1 MINKELLQFKDEFL
15 KQLREIEIKFE
26 KKLEKQSIIIAI
38 KNQEQEDK
46 INLTIQKNDELL
58 DTMLEQKTKIEKISE
73 LYTSQKKLNDMLIT
87 HEMRINNLLN
97 DNKKLERNYD
107 KIIIDNLRV
116 PGYIGT
122 SCTFKNLSEYIQNNI
137 NEIQRIKNEK
147 ENDKK
152 INEDIKNKLDNFIK
166 NMLSLVD
173 NSVNRC
179 NQYTDSK
186 QIYLENILKNKLVE
200 IDEKNMD
207 LRTQLFANISKVNK
221 KVENFGLKL
230 SELYNLKEDV
240 NNEIDI
246 KFKEIIKDFEVT
258 KSDIKQNIQEIIEYK
273 SSLNGLIDKKFD
285 NLIKNQK
292 NNTKFDFNLKKN
304 EDILSSNIKSFRDS
318 NKREEI
324 MNTFSISKS
333 SKNNNLKYKNSIKN
347 KMHKRFTI
355 MNPKTSNRKLLIE
368 TKEDIEEN
376 KSSIDFDKSNEESI
390 NKNDNN
396 NVKTM
401 SNTTNNLLTQENGE
415 KEIKE
420 KEEKKNDHD
429 LKENKT
435 NIIDLNNKINN
446 DSILEKIENEKE
458 IIQIDN
464 NEENKDKKENKENAE
479 IINKSIELKNDNKKN
494 IIDKK
499 LNSYYINN
507 IKTVI
512 SQKPILTDF
521 NKENK
526 IMIPKI
532 NEKSKNSEKERLS
545 IDFNPNK
552 NIIKKN
558 NLEQNNNKKNE
569 IKYNINKSTNNTFNY
584 IQLSKE
590 KEKLKRKDLDKEKD
604 LKSINSD
611 DSLVENKDLYNT
623 SPQFYSI
630 ETQTSKLVVK
640 NKKKSKFPKIGF
652 SYKIINLGS
661 DINFKE
667 RNIQNNQNK
676 KDSSKTSIDL
686 SKPLTDT
693 YKAYQKKKNIK
704 KINNKS
710 SLKEFPSK
718 DLIIKHNFLLPKF
731 NNTILNNN
739 SFHKKHYR
747 NIDLEYMNLIKKK
760 NSENEHSIE
769 SIKSSKVKIIKEM
782 KEKTLK

>member
-15 KQLREIEIKFE
+15 KELREIEIKFE

-46 INLTIQKNDELL
+46 INLTIQKNDKLL
-58 DTMLEQKTKIEKISE
+58 DTMLDQKTKIEKISE
-73 LYTSQKKLNDMLIT
+73 LYTWQKKLNDMLIT

-152 INEDIKNKLDNFIK
+152 MNEDIKNKLDKFIK

-179 NQYTDSK
+179 NQYTDNK

-230 SELYNLKEDV
+230 RELYNLKEDV

-401 SNTTNNLLTQENGE
+401 SNTINNLLTQENGE

-446 DSILEKIENEKE
+446 NSILKKIENEKE
-458 IIQIDN
+458 VIQIDN

-747 NIDLEYMNLIKKK
+747 NIDLEFMNLIKKK

-769 SIKSSKVKIIKEM
+769 SIKCSKVKIIKEM

>member
-15 KQLREIEIKFE
+15 KELREIEIKFE

-46 INLTIQKNDELL
+46 INLTIQKNDKLL
-58 DTMLEQKTKIEKISE
+58 DTMLDQKTKIEKISE
-73 LYTSQKKLNDMLIT
+73 LYTWQKKLNDMLIT

-152 INEDIKNKLDNFIK
+152 MNEDIKNKLDNFIK

-179 NQYTDSK
+179 NQYTDNK

-446 DSILEKIENEKE
+446 NSILKKIENEKE
-458 IIQIDN
+458 VIQIDN

-747 NIDLEYMNLIKKK
+747 NIDLEFMNLIKKK

-769 SIKSSKVKIIKEM
+769 SIKCSKVKIIKEM